1 MAVKR
6 VITKVRPNT
15 EVDFETFSTSVNN
28 YITTNYINTGKQ
40 TKSTGS
46 LSEDGLTW
54 TGERTFTNSTVK
66 DEFEADYT
74 IWEANNSLKIS
85 QQNNGI
91 ALSKS
96 IVED

>member
-6 VITKVRPNT
+6 IITKVRPNT

-40 TKSTGS
+40 TESS
-46 LSEDGLTW
+46 SSVSEDGLTK
-54 TGERTFTNSTVK
+54 TSQRTFINSTVC
-66 DEFEADYT
+66 DEFEADSI

-96 IVED
+96 IDED

>member
-40 TKSTGS
+40 TKSTVS
-46 LSEDGLTW
+46 LSEDGLTR
-54 TGERTFTNSTVK
+54 TAERTFTNSTVCN
-66 DEFEADYT
+66 EFEADST
-74 IWEANNSLKIS
+74 ISEANNSLKIS